1 MVIMARRFKG
11 KQLAKHLKLTGSLA
25 ISGSSDTTL
34 PNSAAVDIDGG
45 VNIETL
51 ATGSTL
57 GIIDAGFFPTGNG
70 KTIKI

>member
-1 MVIMARRFKG
+1 MGIMARLKG

-25 ISGSSDTTL
+25 ISGSDDTTL
-34 PNSAAVDIDGG
+34 PNSASVDIIGG
-45 VNIETL
+45 VNIETA

-70 KTIKI
+70 KTIVP

>member
-1 MVIMARRFKG
+1 MARRFKG

-25 ISGSSDTTL
+25 ISGSADTPLT
-34 PNSAAVDIDGG
+34 NGAAFDVVGG
-45 VNIETL
+45 VNIETA

-70 KTIKI
+70 KTIVP